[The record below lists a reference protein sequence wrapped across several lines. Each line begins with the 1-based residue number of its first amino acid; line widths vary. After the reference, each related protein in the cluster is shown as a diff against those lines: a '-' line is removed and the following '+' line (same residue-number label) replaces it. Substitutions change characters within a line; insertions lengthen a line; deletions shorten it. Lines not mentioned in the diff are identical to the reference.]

1 MIALLVIFILI
12 FVLSMINIVCQIIK
26 LINCSKGERVTIIR
40 IPADLLSEICNVKK
54 DNEE

>member
-26 LINCSKGERVTIIR
+26 LINCSKSEKVTVIKIKYE
-40 IPADLLSEICNVKK
+40 DKYEDK
-54 DNEE
+54 D